1 MVIDLKTI
9 LLLLTGLIIPCFGW
23 VWRISTNQKILQN
36 RFDAM
41 QADYAKKTNVLTG
54 KIAEM
59 PTHKTIHNMEKTLI
73 KIDGRLGII
82 TTELNNM
89 KENHRTFEEAL
100 VRMDNRIQEK
110 DLTMGKGGNR

>member
-41 QADYAKKTNVLTG
+41 QPDYAKKTS
-54 KIAEM
+54 
-59 PTHKTIHNMEKTLI
+59 
-73 KIDGRLGII
+73 
-82 TTELNNM
+82 
-89 KENHRTFEEAL
+89 
-100 VRMDNRIQEK
+100 
-110 DLTMGKGGNR
+110 